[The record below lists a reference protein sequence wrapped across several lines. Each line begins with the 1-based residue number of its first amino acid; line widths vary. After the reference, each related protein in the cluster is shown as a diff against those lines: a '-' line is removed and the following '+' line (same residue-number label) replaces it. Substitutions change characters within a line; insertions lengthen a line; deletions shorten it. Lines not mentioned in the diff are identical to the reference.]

1 MLSFESIASSTISDT
16 TASPT
21 ELNSTATYLTITIA
35 KIAIIHVV
43 DLRFEYAHKIYDFLL
58 NKYAVIF
65 IQFDV

>member
-1 MLSFESIASSTISDT
+1 M
-16 TASPT
+16 
-21 ELNSTATYLTITIA
+21 IA
-35 KIAIIHVV
+35 KISIIHVV